1 MRTPGIHPRLFM
13 AAFLLICT
21 TTLILD
27 VLGVRITREFMHKR
41 FNDRIMFL
49 ARYLALNSEVGVLIG
64 DRQGLN
70 VLALNLLGEEDVARV
85 VILDDQGNQLV
96 DQKREVPGSLS
107 IVKTPV
113 TFKRSRGENI
123 LFQDTQT
130 PFGKHKQPGE
140 DFIGEVHVSFTT
152 YGIEQL
158 MKEITSK
165 FIWFS
170 MGLAVFAGIVFY
182 FISRPIV
189 EEVKRL
195 AVTARQVG
203 QGDMEV
209 RVRPGKIPETRSLAL
224 DFNAMLD
231 SLVKSRDA
239 LDRVNQEM
247 IKQKSLAEVG
257 KFSLMVAHEVKNP
270 LSIIKSSL
278 DILKKDHHLSIKNT
292 MVSYMED
299 EIRRLNQLIEDFL
312 LFARPIKPTFR
323 SVDLNAMLLST
334 VERFEI
340 QQIKT
345 SGQSKAPG
353 QIKLAVSSDLME
365 AKSDRD
371 LLTRA
376 LSNIIKN
383 AYDAVGDSGWIEIRS
398 FYRDNIWVVEVIDNG
413 NGIEPRHLKKVFEPF
428 FTTRSKGTGLGLAFT
443 AQVVKVHGGDIT
455 AENRE
460 GGGSIFRVKL
470 PVEV

>member
-13 AAFLLICT
+13 AVFLLICT

-49 ARYLALNSEVGVLIG
+49 AKYLALNSEVGVLIG

-96 DQKREVPGSLS
+96 DQKREAPGPLS

-113 TFKRSRGENI
+113 IFKRSRGENI

-130 PFGKHKQPGE
+130 PFGKYKQPGE
-140 DFIGEVHVSFTT
+140 DFIGEVHISFTT

-158 MKEITSK
+158 IKEITFK

-189 EEVKRL
+189 EEVKQL

-203 QGDMEV
+203 RGDMEV

-231 SLVKSRDA
+231 SLVQSRDA
-239 LDRVNQEM
+239 FDRVNQEM
-247 IKQKSLAEVG
+247 IKQKSLAELG

-278 DILKKDHHLSIKNT
+278 DILKKDHHLSSKNT

-323 SVDLNAMLLST
+323 SVDLNAMLLSM

-340 QQIKT
+340 QQ
-345 SGQSKAPG
+345 SRAPG

-365 AKSDRD
+365 AKADRD

-398 FYRDNIWVVEVIDNG
+398 FCRDNIWVVEVTDNG
-413 NGIEPRHLKKVFEPF
+413 NGIEPHHLKKVFEPF
-428 FTTRSKGTGLGLAFT
+428 FTTRSRGTGLGLAFT
-443 AQVVKVHGGDIT
+443 AQVIEVHGGGIT

-470 PVEV
+470 PVKQV

>member
-41 FNDRIMFL
+41 FNDRIAFL
-49 ARYLALNSEVGVLIG
+49 AKYLALNSEVGVLIG

-96 DQKREVPGSLS
+96 DQKREVPGPLS

-113 TFKRSRGENI
+113 IFKRSRGENI

-130 PFGKHKQPGE
+130 PFGKYKQPGE

-158 MKEITSK
+158 IKEITSK

-170 MGLAVFAGIVFY
+170 MGLAVLAGIVFY

-189 EEVKRL
+189 EEVKQL

-203 QGDMEV
+203 RGDMEV

-231 SLVKSRDA
+231 SLVQSRDA
-239 LDRVNQEM
+239 FDRVNREM

-278 DILKKDHHLSIKNT
+278 DILKKDHHLSSKNT

-312 LFARPIKPTFR
+312 LFARPIKPTLR
-323 SVDLNAMLLST
+323 SVDLNSMLLST

-340 QQIKT
+340 QQ
-345 SGQSKAPG
+345 SKASG
-353 QIKLAVSSDLME
+353 QIKLAVSSDVMD
-365 AKSDRD
+365 AKADRD

-383 AYDAVGDSGWIEIRS
+383 SYDAVGDSGWIEIRS
-398 FYRDNIWVVEVIDNG
+398 FWRDNIWVVEVIDNG
-413 NGIEPRHLKKVFEPF
+413 NGIEPHHLKKVFEPF
-428 FTTRSKGTGLGLAFT
+428 FTTRSKGTGLGLAFA

-470 PVEV
+470 PVKQV

>member
-96 DQKREVPGSLS
+96 DQKREVHGPLS

-130 PFGKHKQPGE
+130 PFGKYKQPGE

-158 MKEITSK
+158 IKEITFK

-170 MGLAVFAGIVFY
+170 MGLAVLAGIVFY

-189 EEVKRL
+189 EEVKQL

-203 QGDMEV
+203 RGDMEV

-231 SLVKSRDA
+231 SLDQSRDA
-239 LDRVNQEM
+239 FDRVNREM

-278 DILKKDHHLSIKNT
+278 DILKKDYHLSSENT

-340 QQIKT
+340 QQ
-345 SGQSKAPG
+345 SKAPG
-353 QIKLAVSSDLME
+353 QIKLAVSSDLMD
-365 AKSDRD
+365 AKADRD

-398 FYRDNIWVVEVIDNG
+398 FCRDNIWVVEVIDNG
-413 NGIEPRHLKKVFEPF
+413 NGIEPHHLKKVFEPF
-428 FTTRSKGTGLGLAFT
+428 FTTRSKGTGLGLAFV
-443 AQVVKVHGGDIT
+443 AQVVKVHGGGIT

-470 PVEV
+470 PVKQV

>member
-27 VLGVRITREFMHKR
+27 VLGVRITREFLHKR
-41 FNDRIMFL
+41 FNDRITFL

-70 VLALNLLGEEDVARV
+70 ALALNLLGEEDVARV

-96 DQKREVPGSLS
+96 DQKREVPGPLS

-113 TFKRSRGENI
+113 TLKKNRGENI
-123 LFQDTQT
+123 LFQDIQT
-130 PFGKHKQPGE
+130 PFGEYKRQGE

-152 YGIEQL
+152 YEIEL
-158 MKEITSK
+158 LIKKITFK

-170 MGLAVFAGIVFY
+170 MGLAVLAGVVFY

-189 EEVKRL
+189 EEVKQL

-203 QGDMEV
+203 RGDMKV

-224 DFNAMLD
+224 DFNSMLD
-231 SLVKSRDA
+231 SLVQSRNA
-239 LDRVNQEM
+239 FDRVTREM

-270 LSIIKSSL
+270 LSIIKSAL
-278 DILKKDHHLSIKNT
+278 DILKKDYHLSSKNN

-323 SVDLNAMLLST
+323 SVDLNAMLLS
-334 VERFEI
+334 
-340 QQIKT
+340 
-345 SGQSKAPG
+345 
-353 QIKLAVSSDLME
+353 
-365 AKSDRD
+365 
-371 LLTRA
+371 
-376 LSNIIKN
+376 
-383 AYDAVGDSGWIEIRS
+383 
-398 FYRDNIWVVEVIDNG
+398 
-413 NGIEPRHLKKVFEPF
+413 
-428 FTTRSKGTGLGLAFT
+428 
-443 AQVVKVHGGDIT
+443 
-455 AENRE
+455 
-460 GGGSIFRVKL
+460 
-470 PVEV
+470 

>member
-96 DQKREVPGSLS
+96 DQKREVPGPLS

-113 TFKRSRGENI
+113 IFKRSRGENI

-130 PFGKHKQPGE
+130 PFGKYKQPGE
-140 DFIGEVHVSFTT
+140 DFIGEVHISFTT

-158 MKEITSK
+158 IKEITFK

-189 EEVKRL
+189 EEVKQL

-203 QGDMEV
+203 RGDMEV

-231 SLVKSRDA
+231 SLVQSRDA
-239 LDRVNQEM
+239 FDRVNQEM

-278 DILKKDHHLSIKNT
+278 DILKKDHHLSSKNT

-323 SVDLNAMLLST
+323 SVDLNAMLLSM

-340 QQIKT
+340 QQ
-345 SGQSKAPG
+345 SKAHG

-365 AKSDRD
+365 AKADRD

-383 AYDAVGDSGWIEIRS
+383 AYDAVGNSGWIEIRS
-398 FYRDNIWVVEVIDNG
+398 FYRDNIWVVEVTDNG

-443 AQVVKVHGGDIT
+443 AQVVKVHGGGIT

-470 PVEV
+470 PVKQV

>member
-96 DQKREVPGSLS
+96 DQKREVHGPLS

-123 LFQDTQT
+123 LFQDTRT
-130 PFGKHKQPGE
+130 PFGKYKQPGE

-158 MKEITSK
+158 IKEITFK

-170 MGLAVFAGIVFY
+170 MGLAVLAGIVFY

-189 EEVKRL
+189 EEVKQL
-195 AVTARQVG
+195 AVTARHVG
-203 QGDMEV
+203 RGDMEV

-231 SLVKSRDA
+231 CLVQSRDA
-239 LDRVNQEM
+239 FDRVNQEM

-270 LSIIKSSL
+270 LAIIKSSL
-278 DILKKDHHLSIKNT
+278 DILKKDHHLSSKNM

-323 SVDLNAMLLST
+323 SVDLNAMLLSV

-340 QQIKT
+340 Q
-345 SGQSKAPG
+345 QSKAPG
-353 QIKLAVSSDLME
+353 QIKLAVSSDLMD
-365 AKSDRD
+365 ATADRD

-383 AYDAVGDSGWIEIRS
+383 AYDAIGDSGWIEIRS

-413 NGIEPRHLKKVFEPF
+413 NGIEPYYLKKVFEPF
-428 FTTRSKGTGLGLAFT
+428 FTTRSRGTGLGLAFT
-443 AQVVKVHGGDIT
+443 AQVIEVHGGDIT

-470 PVEV
+470 PIKQV

>member
-96 DQKREVPGSLS
+96 DQKREVSGPLS

-113 TFKRSRGENI
+113 TFKRSRDENI

-130 PFGKHKQPGE
+130 PFGKYKQPGK
-140 DFIGEVHVSFTT
+140 DFIGEVRISFTT

-158 MKEITSK
+158 IKEITSK

-170 MGLAVFAGIVFY
+170 MGLAVLAGIVFY

-189 EEVKRL
+189 EEVKQL

-203 QGDMEV
+203 RGDMEV

-231 SLVKSRDA
+231 SLVQSRDA
-239 LDRVNQEM
+239 FDRVNREM
-247 IKQKSLAEVG
+247 IKQQSLAEVG

-278 DILKKDHHLSIKNT
+278 DILKKDHHLSSKNT

-323 SVDLNAMLLST
+323 SVDLNAMLLSM

-340 QQIKT
+340 Q
-345 SGQSKAPG
+345 QSKAPG

-365 AKSDRD
+365 AKADRD

-398 FYRDNIWVVEVIDNG
+398 FCQDNIWVVEVNDNG
-413 NGIEPRHLKKVFEPF
+413 NGIEPSHLKKVFEPF
-428 FTTRSKGTGLGLAFT
+428 FTTRSRGTGLGLAFT

-460 GGGSIFRVKL
+460 RGGSTFRVKL
-470 PVEV
+470 PVKQV

>member
-1 MRTPGIHPRLFM
+1 
-13 AAFLLICT
+13 
-21 TTLILD
+21 
-27 VLGVRITREFMHKR
+27 
-41 FNDRIMFL
+41 
-49 ARYLALNSEVGVLIG
+49 
-64 DRQGLN
+64 
-70 VLALNLLGEEDVARV
+70 
-85 VILDDQGNQLV
+85 
-96 DQKREVPGSLS
+96 
-107 IVKTPV
+107 
-113 TFKRSRGENI
+113 
-123 LFQDTQT
+123 
-130 PFGKHKQPGE
+130 
-140 DFIGEVHVSFTT
+140 
-152 YGIEQL
+152 
-158 MKEITSK
+158 
-165 FIWFS
+165 
-170 MGLAVFAGIVFY
+170 
-182 FISRPIV
+182 
-189 EEVKRL
+189 
-195 AVTARQVG
+195 
-203 QGDMEV
+203 
-209 RVRPGKIPETRSLAL
+209 
-224 DFNAMLD
+224 
-231 SLVKSRDA
+231 
-239 LDRVNQEM
+239 
-247 IKQKSLAEVG
+247 
-257 KFSLMVAHEVKNP
+257 
-270 LSIIKSSL
+270 
-278 DILKKDHHLSIKNT
+278 
-292 MVSYMED
+292 MED

-340 QQIKT
+340 Q
-345 SGQSKAPG
+345 QSKAPG

-470 PVEV
+470 PVRCGIFFPSCWKGTVTRLLRRATERMLWKR

>member
-96 DQKREVPGSLS
+96 DQKREVPGPLS

-130 PFGKHKQPGE
+130 PFGKYKQPGE

-158 MKEITSK
+158 IKEITFK

-170 MGLAVFAGIVFY
+170 MGLAVLAGIVFY

-189 EEVKRL
+189 EEVKQL
-195 AVTARQVG
+195 AVTARHVG
-203 QGDMEV
+203 RGDMEV

-231 SLVKSRDA
+231 CLVQSRDA
-239 LDRVNQEM
+239 FDRVNQEM

-270 LSIIKSSL
+270 LAIIKSSL
-278 DILKKDHHLSIKNT
+278 DILKKDHHLSSKNM

-323 SVDLNAMLLST
+323 SVDLNAMLLSV

-340 QQIKT
+340 Q
-345 SGQSKAPG
+345 QSKAPG
-353 QIKLAVSSDLME
+353 QIKLAVSSDLMD
-365 AKSDRD
+365 ATADRD

-383 AYDAVGDSGWIEIRS
+383 AYDAIGDSGWIEIRS

-413 NGIEPRHLKKVFEPF
+413 NGIEPYYLKKVFEPF
-428 FTTRSKGTGLGLAFT
+428 FTTRSRGTGLGLAFT
-443 AQVVKVHGGDIT
+443 AQVIEVHGGDIT

-470 PVEV
+470 PIKQV